1 MANGRGWLGLAL
13 VCGALLREAP
23 AQVAGPAVRVL
34 SRAHAHNDYAHPRP
48 LLDALE
54 QGFCSVEADIHLV
67 EGRLLVAHDR
77 WRVKPERTLEALYL
91 EPLRARVRA
100 NGGRVFADGP
110 TFWLLVDFK
119 SDGAATWPV
128 FKAVLEPYR
137 PMLSVFESARIRTN
151 AVTVLVSGNVP
162 RALMAAE
169 PERLAAI
176 DGQPADLEAN
186 PAPALVPWVSESWGR
201 LFTWR
206 GNGPLP
212 EAEGARLRDLVTRAH
227 AQGRRVRFWGTPDSE
242 PVWRVQWEAGVDLIN
257 TDRLEAL
264 AQFLRGLEPRPA
276 NPE

>member
-1 MANGRGWLGLAL
+1 MANARGWLGLAL
-13 VCGALLREAP
+13 VCGALLRETP
-23 AQVAGPAVRVL
+23 AQVTGPPVQAL
-34 SRAHAHNDYAHPRP
+34 PRAHAHNDYAHPRP

-91 EPLRARVRA
+91 EPLQARVRS
-100 NGGRVFADGP
+100 NGGRVFARGP

-128 FKAVLEPYR
+128 FKAVLERYR
-137 PMLSVFESARIRTN
+137 PMLSVFAPEGIRTN

-176 DGQPADLEAN
+176 DGRPADLEVN
-186 PAPALVPWVSESWGR
+186 PDPALVLWVSESWGR

-206 GNGPLP
+206 GNGPIP
-212 EAEGARLRDLVTRAH
+212 ETERVRLRDLVSRAH
-227 AQGRRVRFWGTPDSE
+227 EQGRRVRFWGAPDFE
-242 PVWRVQWEAGVDLIN
+242 PVWRVQWEAGVDLLN
-257 TDRLEAL
+257 TDRLDAL
-264 AQFLRGLEPRPA
+264 AQFLRGLEPSAGKP
-276 NPE
+276 